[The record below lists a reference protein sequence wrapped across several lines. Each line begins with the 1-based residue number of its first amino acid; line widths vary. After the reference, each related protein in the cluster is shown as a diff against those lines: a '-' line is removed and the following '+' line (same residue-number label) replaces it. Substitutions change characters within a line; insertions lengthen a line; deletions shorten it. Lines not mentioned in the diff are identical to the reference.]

1 MDFNRNGRWLQ
12 AAVAAAL
19 ALLTAC
25 GTELPPETLYDA
37 VDLRAPEQR
46 TERVRCRHHVSTRQ
60 AFFGDLHVH
69 TALSLDAWSLDVRVG
84 PDDAYRYAFGQSIRL
99 PLNGATQAREVR
111 IDRPLD
117 FAAVTDHAEFLGEQA
132 LCLDASDD
140 GYDSTFCEAVRSPER
155 LEPRLIMKVAA
166 PLSWRDRA
174 LCGADGERC
183 AQAARGVWRE
193 VVAAAERWN
202 DASADCQRTTF
213 VGYEY
218 SSLRLMSNLHRNVIF
233 RNAVVPNRPISYLDA
248 IREWDLWRLLKERCL
263 DGHPQ
268 CDVLAIPHNSNIS
281 NGRMFAVDYPG
292 ADSPEAKRQR
302 AALRAGLEPLVE
314 IMQHKGNSECRNGLD
329 GVLGDDEQC
338 GFEPFVDMVFDQ
350 SWPEGVDSCPE
361 GAVADWMPHWGP
373 DCLSPLSYVRYA
385 LIEGLRQEHELGV
398 NPFKFGLMASTD
410 THNATA
416 GGVSERD
423 YQGHLGYGD
432 DSAAERVQFGDS
444 TFAGV
449 NHNPGGLIGIWAE
462 ENSRDALFDAM
473 QRRETFAT
481 SGPRIRPRFFG
492 GWNLA
497 PDLCERP
504 NRVAEAYAEGVPM
517 GGDLPPDDRGAAPA
531 FLASASA
538 DAGGEAT
545 PLQRLQVVK
554 GWVEDD
560 DRYAQQVF
568 EVAGDPHN
576 GAGVDPATCV
586 RHGEGFAQLCA
597 VWRDPTFEP
606 SQRAVYYLRALENP
620 SCRYSAWQCLAMA
633 PEERPADCADPQT
646 PVAIQE
652 RAWSSPIWYTPPSPL
667 PTDGQ

>member
-1 MDFNRNGRWLQ
+1 MSRTTSSL
-12 AAVAAAL
+12 AATVAAPFLL
-19 ALLTAC
+19 AAC
-25 GTELPPETLYDA
+25 GTELPSETVYDA
-37 VDLRAPEQR
+37 VDLRAPKHR
-46 TERVRCRHHVSTRQ
+46 AERVRCRHHVPTRQ

-84 PDDAYRYAFGQSIRL
+84 PDGAYRYAFGESIRL
-99 PLNGATQAREVR
+99 PLDGKSEVREVR

-132 LCLDASDD
+132 LCRDVTNPSYES
-140 GYDSTFCEAVRSPER
+140 GFCQSVRSRER
-155 LEPRLIMKVAA
+155 LALRTLSKVVA
-166 PLSWRDRA
+166 PFSWRDRE

-183 AQAARGVWRE
+183 AQAAQGVWRE

-202 DASADCQRTTF
+202 DASADCRRTTF

-248 IREWDLWRLLKERCL
+248 TREWDLWRLLKERCQ
-263 DGHPQ
+263 DAGAG
-268 CDVLAIPHNSNIS
+268 CEVLAIPHNSNIS

-292 ADSPEAKRQR
+292 AGSREAKRQR
-302 AALRAGLEPLVE
+302 AELRADLEPLVE
-314 IMQHKGNSECRNGLD
+314 IMQHKGNSECRNGLP
-329 GVLGDDEQC
+329 GVLGDDEEC

-350 SWPEGVDSCPE
+350 RQPEGVASCRM
-361 GAVADWMPHWGP
+361 GAVADWMPHSGP
-373 DCLSPLSYVRYA
+373 DCLSPLNYVRYA
-385 LIEGLRQEHELGV
+385 LIEGLRQERELGV
-398 NPFKFGLMASTD
+398 NPFKFGLIGSTD

-416 GGVSERD
+416 GAVSERT

-432 DSAAERVQFGDS
+432 DTVAERVQFGEA

-504 NRVAEAYAEGVPM
+504 DRVAEAYARGVPM
-517 GGDLPPDDRGAAPA
+517 GGDLPLGDTEAVPA
-531 FLASASA
+531 FLVSAIA
-538 DAGGEAT
+538 DSDGEAT

-554 GWVEDD
+554 GWVDD
-560 DRYAQQVF
+560 DGQLAQQVF

-576 GAGVDPATCV
+576 GAGVDPATCA

-597 VWRDPTFEP
+597 VWRDPAFE
-606 SQRAVYYLRALENP
+606 STKRAVYYLRALENP
-620 SCRYSAWQCLAMA
+620 SCRYSAWQCLAMP
-633 PEERPADCADPQT
+633 PEQRPADCADPQT
-646 PVAIQE
+646 PIAIQE
-652 RAWSSPIWYTPPSPL
+652 RAWSSPIWYTPPHSHR
-667 PTDGQ
+667 

>member
-1 MDFNRNGRWLQ
+1 M
-12 AAVAAAL
+12 
-19 ALLTAC
+19 
-25 GTELPPETLYDA
+25 
-37 VDLRAPEQR
+37 
-46 TERVRCRHHVSTRQ
+46 
-60 AFFGDLHVH
+60 
-69 TALSLDAWSLDVRVG
+69 G
-84 PDDAYRYAFGQSIRL
+84 P
-99 PLNGATQAREVR
+99 
-111 IDRPLD
+111 
-117 FAAVTDHAEFLGEQA
+117 
-132 LCLDASDD
+132 
-140 GYDSTFCEAVRSPER
+140 
-155 LEPRLIMKVAA
+155 
-166 PLSWRDRA
+166 
-174 LCGADGERC
+174 
-183 AQAARGVWRE
+183 
-193 VVAAAERWN
+193 
-202 DASADCQRTTF
+202 
-213 VGYEY
+213 
-218 SSLRLMSNLHRNVIF
+218 
-233 RNAVVPNRPISYLDA
+233 
-248 IREWDLWRLLKERCL
+248 WRLLKERCL

-292 ADSPEAKRQR
+292 ADSPEARRQR
-302 AALRAGLEPLVE
+302 ATLQAGLEPLVE

-385 LIEGLRQEHELGV
+385 LIEGLRQERELGV

-504 NRVAEAYAEGVPM
+504 DRVAEAYAQGVPM
-517 GGDLPPDDRGAAPA
+517 GGDLPDEDAGAAPA
-531 FLASASA
+531 FLVSPSPIPAARRRGARWSKARLPSQRHTR
-538 DAGGEAT
+538 DAPHQLVARRRPCSGCRWST
-545 PLQRLQVVK
+545 
-554 GWVEDD
+554 GWVE
-560 DRYAQQVF
+560 
-568 EVAGDPHN
+568 
-576 GAGVDPATCV
+576 
-586 RHGEGFAQLCA
+586 
-597 VWRDPTFEP
+597 
-606 SQRAVYYLRALENP
+606 
-620 SCRYSAWQCLAMA
+620 
-633 PEERPADCADPQT
+633 EERPADCADPLT
-646 PVAIQE
+646 PIAIQE
-652 RAWSSPIWYTPPSPL
+652 RAWSSPIWYTPPHLQQVLHYRGGRP
-667 PTDGQ
+667 

>member
-25 GTELPPETLYDA
+25 GTELPPETVYDA

-46 TERVRCRHHVSTRQ
+46 AERVRCRHHVPTRQ

-69 TALSLDAWSLDVRVG
+69 TALSLDAWSMDVRVG
-84 PDDAYRYAFGQSIRL
+84 PDGAYRYAFGQSIRL
-99 PLNGATQAREVR
+99 PLNGETQAREVR

-140 GYDSTFCEAVRSPER
+140 GYDATFCEAVRSRER
-155 LEPRLIMKVAA
+155 LEPRLIMKIAA
-166 PLSWRDRA
+166 PFSWRDRA

-183 AQAARGVWRE
+183 AQAAQGVWRE

-292 ADSPEAKRQR
+292 ADSPQARRQR
-302 AALRAGLEPLVE
+302 ARLQAGLEPLVE
-314 IMQHKGNSECRNGLD
+314 IMQHKGSSECRNGLD

-338 GFEPFVDMVFDQ
+338 GFEPFVDLVFNQ

-361 GAVADWMPHWGP
+361 GAAADWMPHWGP

-385 LIEGLRQEHELGV
+385 LIEGLRQERELGV

-423 YQGHLGYGD
+423 FQGHLGYGD

-462 ENSRDALFDAM
+462 ENSRNALFDAM
-473 QRRETFAT
+473 HRRETFAT

-497 PDLCERP
+497 SDLCEQPDR
-504 NRVAEAYAEGVPM
+504 AALAYAQGVPM
-517 GGDLPPDDRGAAPA
+517 GGDLPDEDAGAAPA
-531 FLASASA
+531 FLVSAIA
-538 DAGGEAT
+538 DSGGEAT

-554 GWVEDD
+554 GWVADD
-560 DRYAQQVF
+560 GQLAQQVF
-568 EVAGDPHN
+568 EVAGDPYN
-576 GAGVDPATCV
+576 GAGIHPTNCT
-586 RHGEGFAQLCA
+586 RRGEGFAQLCA
-597 VWRDPTFEP
+597 VWHDPAFDP
-606 SQRAVYYLRALENP
+606 NRRAVYYLRALENP
-620 SCRYSAWQCLAMA
+620 SCRYSAWQCLAL
-633 PEERPADCADPQT
+633 PTEERPADCADPQT
-646 PVAIQE
+646 PIAIQE
-652 RAWSSPIWYTPPSPL
+652 RAWSSPIWYTPPHL
-667 PTDGQ
+667 QH